1 MISLLLIAAA
11 KASVLLAAAFI
22 VTMLMRRASA
32 ASRHLVWLA
41 AFAGV
46 VALPV
51 VSVVLPAMRVPLLRS
66 RAPAAPI
73 PEDHARAMALEAGRA
88 QLASELEMLAAQAAR
103 AQAELDMVHAA
114 GGHAIAAAPAIGVAH
129 AADVAPVVAGST
141 PWTMRVLLLWLFGFV
156 MVAVAFAVGILRT
169 HVLACAATPAE
180 GDLLSEEAEILAAEL
195 GITRDVRVV
204 TWQGPAM
211 PMTWGALRPVV
222 LLPEAARDWPT
233 ARRREVMMHEL
244 AHVSRG
250 DWAARV
256 LAAFVCALH
265 WFNPLV
271 WLGARRLRDEQELAC
286 DDVVLAGGAQPS
298 AYAAHLLDVARS
310 FRVPSVAAAHASVA
324 MARPSQLS
332 NRLLAMLDAGRRHTP
347 ASSTSR
353 NLAWALMLLLALP
366 VAAAVPVPRAAQEP
380 KGGKFTPE
388 GRKTPVAAARVRA
401 AASADQAIAAGRAS
415 TIAAA
420 DTPLAALMR
429 ANPAAASMAAAFAQS
444 SSEQER
450 CPERPGRG
458 NTNRTSS
465 HSDDDGD
472 PKVTTLSYSSG
483 GCLLEVR
490 IVGNVRFR
498 DDESDIDDLPRNGSV
513 RVSEESGGVSRFFE
527 TRWRDGRI
535 QRRFRL
541 NDDDVPES
549 DALREWLARAIQT
562 TMARTGYNIVPRTLR
577 AYRAGGLDSALRLTT
592 NLSSDYSKRMAL
604 MALIDSVRVPP
615 AEAARVARVSE
626 TMSSDYE
633 RAELLIAV
641 AGRLRLDGPVQEA
654 MVASSSTMSSD
665 YERRRVLTAA
675 LARGDL
681 SNAAMQGLLRSAA
694 QMSSDYEKVELL
706 LTFLRARA
714 FDESRRAALFT
725 AANSLSSDY
734 ERRRL
739 LSEIVT
745 TIEAPGQ
752 VLGEVTA
759 SSAQMSS
766 DYERAE
772 LLVQIMRKFGGN
784 PAARSQVLRAT
795 EGMSSDHEKNRVLA
809 LLARQ

>member
-1 MISLLLIAAA
+1 MITLLLIAAA

-22 VTMLMRRASA
+22 VTMCMRRASA

-66 RAPAAPI
+66 QALAAPI
-73 PEDHARAMALEAGRA
+73 HEDYARAMALDAGRA
-88 QLASELEMLAAQAAR
+88 QLASEVEMLNAQAAR
-103 AQAELDMVHAA
+103 AQAELERIHAA
-114 GGHAIAAAPAIGVAH
+114 GGRQTIAAPAPAVAFAP
-129 AADVAPVVAGST
+129 AADVAPAVAGGGT
-141 PWTMRVLLLWLFGFV
+141 TWTMRVLLLWLFGFV

-222 LLPEAARDWPT
+222 LLPEAARDWP
-233 ARRREVMMHEL
+233 AERRREVMMHEL
-244 AHVSRG
+244 AHVGRG

-271 WLGARRLRDEQELAC
+271 WMGARRLRDEQELAC

-298 AYAAHLLDVARS
+298 EYAAHLLDVARS

-353 NLAWALMLLLALP
+353 NLAWALMIMLALP
-366 VAAAVPVPRAAQEP
+366 VAAAVPVQRAAQEP
-380 KGGKFTPE
+380 KGGKFIPE
-388 GRKTPVAAARVRA
+388 GRKTPVAVGRARA
-401 AASADQAIAAGRAS
+401 AASADQAVAAGREA

-420 DTPLAALMR
+420 AA
-429 ANPAAASMAAAFAQS
+429 APSADAAPAAIAIAQATS
-444 SSEQER
+444 DQER
-450 CPERPGRG
+450 CPERRGRSSG
-458 NTNRTSS
+458 NRSTSS
-465 HSDDDGD
+465 HSDDDSE
-472 PKVTTLSYSSG
+472 PKVTTLSYSTG
-483 GCLLEVR
+483 GCILEVR

-527 TRWRDGRI
+527 TRWRDGRL

-549 DALREWLARAIQT
+549 DELREWLARAIQT

-604 MALIDSVRVPP
+604 MALLDSVRVPP

-681 SNAAMQGLLRSAA
+681 SNVAMQGLLRSAA